1 MKKWATQ
8 QKEDGDNAIT
18 YTKVVDKCKEHE
30 ASVRDYIMMA
40 SDNSQLK
47 TVYQQGSATVDEKPS
62 RGSNRSSDVNIEAE
76 ADQDHGKEAQ
86 HLSNLEVSAN
96 DVDLRDTLHKMGN
109 AQH

>member
-8 QKEDGDNAIT
+8 QKEVGDDAIT
-18 YTKVVDKCKEHE
+18 YTKVIDKCKEHE

-47 TVYQQGSATVDEKPS
+47 TAYQQGSATVDEKTFK
-62 RGSNRSSDVNIEAE
+62 SNRSSDVNKEAE

-86 HLSNLEVSAN
+86 HLSNLEASAN
-96 DVDLRDTLHKMGN
+96 DVGLRDTQHKMGN